1 MITCDYNQEEFALIQ
16 ALRESGMSATAVLIG
31 TRNDFLKDNKDGHW
45 SELIEVSDRYIES
58 LIQVEDEDSE

>member
-1 MITCDYNQEEFALIQ
+1 MITCDYKQEEFALIQ

-45 SELIEVSDRYIES
+45 NELIDIFDRYIES
-58 LIQVEDEDSE
+58 LIEEDEEDSE